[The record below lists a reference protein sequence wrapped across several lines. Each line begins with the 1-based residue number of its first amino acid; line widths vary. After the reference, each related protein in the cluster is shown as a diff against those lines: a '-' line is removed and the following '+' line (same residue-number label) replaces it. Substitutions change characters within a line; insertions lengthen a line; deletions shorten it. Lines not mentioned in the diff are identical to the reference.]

1 MITEE
6 KKKALEELNRM
17 IAQFADEHDIE
28 VFAITSVTEE
38 GEEDTD
44 QAASMVLIG
53 TAKYLTSSIVG
64 CIRSNPMINIILT
77 TAVNCTAKAEYKE
90 FNVTKG

>member
-17 IAQFADEHDIE
+17 IGQFADEHDIE
-28 VFAITSVTEE
+28 VFAVASVTEK
-38 GEEDTD
+38 GEENTD
-44 QAASMVLIG
+44 QAAGMVLIG
-53 TAKYLTSSIVG
+53 TVKYLISSIIG
-64 CIRSNPMINIILT
+64 CIRSNPMINTILT

>member
-6 KKKALEELNRM
+6 KREKLLELTQMVRT
-17 IAQFADEHDIE
+17 FAEKNDIE
-28 VFAITSVTEE
+28 VFMVPSITEE

-77 TAVNCTAKAEYKE
+77 TAVNCADEVEYNK
-90 FNVTKG
+90 FNVTKR

>member
-17 IAQFADEHDIE
+17 IAQFADEHGIE
-28 VFAITSVTEE
+28 VLAATSVTER
-38 GEEDTD
+38 GEENTS
-44 QAASMVLIG
+44 QAVGVVLIG

-64 CIRSNPMINIILT
+64 CIRSNPTIKTILT
-77 TAVNCTAKAEYKE
+77 TAVNCADEVEYNK
-90 FNVTKG
+90 FNVIKR